1 MSLENSNNKGKAV
14 VKEEE
19 VSPVTVQP
27 KPFAVKAEEEDDV
40 SLPMLQTAAPP
51 HHQTPP
57 STDVSDSDDDTND
70 DTNDD
75 VLGGTSGV
83 QDVGSASASAPAPAL
98 SAAAASALASAAAF
112 HMMQQASM
120 QWGAVAA
127 PTVILPAFQQL
138 DSNRIQLIKEVMQHS
153 INALATGNV
162 LAANTGLVLMST
174 LSSAA
179 GDPLQRV
186 AFAFAEA
193 LGRRALQQLLPGL
206 YGGLLQLDFP
216 PQPPAV
222 GYTCTTR
229 LCFDALCP
237 LLRVAASAANHEIVT
252 AMEGEEHVH
261 VVDLGG
267 ASPNQWIE
275 LLHLFAVRPG
285 GKPSSLRLTVVSE
298 EERLLSAASWLLHW
312 EAARLHIPFVFNPV
326 RSHIDRLCP
335 HDVASFGVVPG
346 GGEALAITSTLQ
358 LHRLIADVTS
368 SNDLP
373 PAADSADHQHRGK
386 KRKGKQPPPP
396 PKHEITMA
404 DALLRVLCDLSP
416 KVMVLTEQEA
426 NHNGGSLGDRVRN
439 AFDYY
444 AALFNDLEA
453 GGAPRASAD
462 RAALERTLL
471 RQEIMDIVA
480 RDGTSRRERHE
491 GVMAWAQRMGM
502 AGFQPMH
509 LQVRRFD
516 AFADPGLLALQLS
529 MHGTLRYWVAQD
541 NTCFI
546 IYANMTPMFSVT
558 AWRPATTTGE

>member
-1 MSLENSNNKGKAV
+1 MSLENSNSKGKAV
-14 VKEEE
+14 VKEE
-19 VSPVTVQP
+19 VCPLTPVEQ
-27 KPFAVKAEEEDDV
+27 KPFAVMSNQDDKAMLKKEVEEV
-40 SLPMLQTAAPP
+40 SLPILETAAPH
-51 HHQTPP
+51 HHQTP
-57 STDVSDSDDDTND
+57 SNDVSGSDDN
-70 DTNDD
+70 ND

-83 QDVGSASASAPAPAL
+83 QHVGSSSASAA
-98 SAAAASALASAAAF
+98 
-112 HMMQQASM
+112 HMMQQAAI

-138 DSNRIQLIKEVMQHS
+138 DSSRILLIKEVMQHCVT
-153 INALATGNV
+153 ALATGDV
-162 LAANTGLVLMST
+162 LAANTGLVIMST
-174 LSSAA
+174 LASAD

-193 LGRRALQQLLPGL
+193 LGRRALQQMLPGL

-216 PQPPAV
+216 PQPAAT
-222 GYTCTTR
+222 GYTGATR

-237 LLRVAASAANHEIVT
+237 LLRVAGSVANHAIVT

-267 ASPNQWIE
+267 ASPNQWLE
-275 LLHLFAVRPG
+275 LLHLFAVRPE

-298 EERLLSAASWLLHW
+298 EEGLLSCTAWLLHR
-312 EAARLHIPFVFNPV
+312 EAARLHITFTFNPV
-326 RSHIDRLCP
+326 RSHIDRLSP
-335 HDVASFGVVPG
+335 HDVASFGVHG
-346 GGEALAITSTLQ
+346 SEALAITSTLQ

-368 SNDLP
+368 IDLP
-373 PAADSADHQHRGK
+373 AAADHQHHGK
-386 KRKGKQPPPP
+386 KGKGKKQ
-396 PKHEITMA
+396 PKHQITMA

-416 KVMVLTEQEA
+416 KLMVLTEQEA
-426 NHNGGSLGDRVRN
+426 YHNGASLGDRIRN

-453 GGAPRASAD
+453 GGAPRESAA
-462 RAALERTLL
+462 RAAVERMLL
-471 RQEIMDIVA
+471 RQEIMDIIA
-480 RDGTSRRERHE
+480 RDGSSRRERHE
-491 GVMAWAQRMGM
+491 SVMGWAQRMGM
-502 AGFQPMH
+502 AGFRPMH

-529 MHGTLRYWVAQD
+529 LHGTLRYWVAQD

-558 AWRPATTTGE
+558 SWRPATTTGE

>member
-1 MSLENSNNKGKAV
+1 MSLENSNSKGKPV
-14 VKEEE
+14 IKEE
-19 VSPVTVQP
+19 VSPLTPVEQ
-27 KPFAVKAEEEDDV
+27 KPFAVMSNLDDKAMLKNEVEEV
-40 SLPMLQTAAPP
+40 SLPILETAAPH
-51 HHQTPP
+51 HHQTP
-57 STDVSDSDDDTND
+57 TNDVSGSDDN
-70 DTNDD
+70 NG

-83 QDVGSASASAPAPAL
+83 QDVGSSSASASA
-98 SAAAASALASAAAF
+98 SAA
-112 HMMQQASM
+112 HMMQQAAM

-138 DSNRIQLIKEVMQHS
+138 DSSRILLIKEVMQHCVT
-153 INALATGNV
+153 ALATGDV
-162 LAANTGLVLMST
+162 LAANTGLVIMST
-174 LSSAA
+174 LASAD

-193 LGRRALQQLLPGL
+193 LGRRALQQMLPGL

-216 PQPPAV
+216 SQPAAI
-222 GYTCTTR
+222 GYTGATR

-237 LLRVAASAANHEIVT
+237 LLRVAASVANHAIVT

-267 ASPNQWIE
+267 ASPNQWLE
-275 LLHLFAVRPG
+275 LLHLFAVRPE

-298 EERLLSAASWLLHW
+298 EEGLLSCTAWLLHR
-312 EAARLHIPFVFNPV
+312 EAARLHITFTFNPV
-326 RSHIDRLCP
+326 RSHIDRLSP
-335 HDVASFGVVPG
+335 HDVASFGVH

-358 LHRLIADVTS
+358 LHRLIADVT
-368 SNDLP
+368 NIDLP
-373 PAADSADHQHRGK
+373 AVADHQHHGK
-386 KRKGKQPPPP
+386 KGKGNKQP
-396 PKHEITMA
+396 KHQIIMA

-416 KVMVLTEQEA
+416 KLMVLTEQEA
-426 NHNGGSLGDRVRN
+426 YHNGASLGDRVRN

-453 GGAPRASAD
+453 GGAPRESAD
-462 RAALERTLL
+462 RAAVERMLL

-480 RDGTSRRERHE
+480 RDGSSRRERHE
-491 GVMAWAQRMGM
+491 SVMGWAQRMGM
-502 AGFQPMH
+502 AGFRPMH

-516 AFADPGLLALQLS
+516 AFADPGLLVLQLS
-529 MHGTLRYWVAQD
+529 LHGTLRYWVAQD